1 MICFSAIILLVAVL
15 LSGVTVQKLLKLP
28 FSFTNA
34 VMVGFL
40 TLMAVFQVIA
50 YPMMRLNTS
59 FTLLFWTYSLVLLL
73 LVAAGAA
80 VLLRPDGRSA
90 LSHHTGS
97 VLHSLRSDYPAL
109 ILAVLAIAAALTVFG
124 VYSFC
129 DSDDSYY
136 LPRVMEIL
144 SQNRLDL
151 PQGFIWS
158 GIPNT
163 SMPENVDAS
172 TLELW
177 KAYWSHLFGMHPTI
191 FCKVPLSLVIY
202 FVSWCSAYQAY
213 RSLSHHTGS
222 PGAGCIFL
230 AVYLVL
236 LLMDAWMHDSFPF
249 WIMRHPSHG
258 KSLILSVIYPA
269 ILYSCAKVVELKQE
283 PIPWNRWCVMS
294 LVLTAGISVSII
306 GVFWPFL
313 CCFSFGVSYLLID
326 RRKDLHKLLGPL
338 VLACMPVVV
347 YAGLSYFSIATR
359 QTRYFDFPCPNWLET
374 LRYVLS
380 ENLLDIFLFSLVFV
394 CLCGS
399 RRSKLILVGG
409 TVALFAGILN
419 PLFTP
424 FVSKYLSTGNVYFR
438 LFWMIPIHFVVAFT
452 IAEVFGA
459 RSVRCRQ
466 LLAGSAAAVVILG
479 SGALMTI
486 VPVSQLPALL
496 GENLRMLR
504 YSEIR
509 TNPYG
514 MSQYWCSMGQAML
527 DQAEPD
533 GSVRI
538 IWLSEKDCFLRQY
551 SHRIEILGACRDT
564 QRQYF
569 DQPVGDCTVSPL
581 EIAQQF
587 DLCNKADFDEPQWA
601 AHQLTLS
608 GVDFVCV
615 DSSSGFA
622 QRSSVPSG
630 FELFGQFGDYTVY
643 RIVPSGR

>member
-1 MICFSAIILLVAVL
+1 MIYLSAVVLLAAVL
-15 LSGVTVQKLLKLP
+15 LSGIAAQKVLKLP

-34 VMVGFL
+34 IMVGFL
-40 TLMAVFQVIA
+40 TLLAVFQVVA

-59 FTLLFWTYSLVLLL
+59 FTLLFWTYSLILLL
-73 LVAAGAA
+73 LAAAGAA

-90 LSHHTGS
+90 LSDHTKS

-109 ILAVLAIAAALTVFG
+109 ILAVLVMAAALIVYW
-124 VYSFC
+124 VYSFY

-136 LPRVMEIL
+136 LPRAMEVL
-144 SQNRLDL
+144 SENRLNL

-177 KAYWSHLFGMHPTI
+177 KAYWSYLFGMHPTI
-191 FCKVPLSLVIY
+191 FCKISLSLVIY
-202 FVSWCSAYQAY
+202 VVSWCSAYQAY
-213 RSLSHHTGS
+213 RSLSRHTGS

-236 LLMDAWMHDSFPF
+236 LLMDGWLHDAFPF

-269 ILYSCAKVVELKQE
+269 IFYSCAKVVELKQE
-283 PIPWNRWCVMS
+283 PIPWNRWCMMS
-294 LVLTAGISVSII
+294 LVLTAGVSVSII

-313 CCFSFGVSYLLID
+313 CCFSFGLPYLLVD

-338 VLACMPVVV
+338 VLTCLPVVI
-347 YAGLSYFSIATR
+347 YAGLSYFTIATQ

-380 ENLLDIFLFSLVFV
+380 ENLLDVFLFGLVFI

-399 RRSKLILVGG
+399 RPGKLILVGG

-419 PLFTP
+419 PVLTP
-424 FVSKYLSTGNVYFR
+424 LVSKYLSTGNVYFR

-452 IAEVFGA
+452 VAEVFGA

-466 LLAGSAAAVVILG
+466 LLAGAAAAAVILG
-479 SGALMTI
+479 SGALMA
-486 VPVSQLPALL
+486 VVSPAQLPALL

-504 YSEIR
+504 FSEIR
-509 TNPYG
+509 TNLYG

-538 IWLSEKDCFLRQY
+538 IWLSERDCFLRQY
-551 SHRIEILGACRDT
+551 SHRIEMLGGCRNE

-581 EIAQQF
+581 EIARQF
-587 DLCNKADFDEPQWA
+587 DLSGKADFDDPQWA
-601 AHQLTLS
+601 ARQLSLS

-615 DSSSGFA
+615 ESSSGFA
-622 QRSSVPSG
+622 QRGSVPSG
-630 FELFGQFGDYTVY
+630 FELFGQFADYSVY
-643 RIVPSGR
+643 RVVPSGS

>member
-1 MICFSAIILLVAVL
+1 M
-15 LSGVTVQKLLKLP
+15 GLP
-28 FSFTNA
+28 
-34 VMVGFL
+34 
-40 TLMAVFQVIA
+40 
-50 YPMMRLNTS
+50 Y
-59 FTLLFWTYSLVLLL
+59 
-73 LVAAGAA
+73 
-80 VLLRPDGRSA
+80 
-90 LSHHTGS
+90 
-97 VLHSLRSDYPAL
+97 L
-109 ILAVLAIAAALTVFG
+109 I
-124 VYSFC
+124 
-129 DSDDSYY
+129 
-136 LPRVMEIL
+136 
-144 SQNRLDL
+144 
-151 PQGFIWS
+151 
-158 GIPNT
+158 
-163 SMPENVDAS
+163 
-172 TLELW
+172 
-177 KAYWSHLFGMHPTI
+177 
-191 FCKVPLSLVIY
+191 
-202 FVSWCSAYQAY
+202 
-213 RSLSHHTGS
+213 
-222 PGAGCIFL
+222 
-230 AVYLVL
+230 
-236 LLMDAWMHDSFPF
+236 
-249 WIMRHPSHG
+249 
-258 KSLILSVIYPA
+258 
-269 ILYSCAKVVELKQE
+269 
-283 PIPWNRWCVMS
+283 
-294 LVLTAGISVSII
+294 
-306 GVFWPFL
+306 
-313 CCFSFGVSYLLID
+313 ID
-326 RRKDLHKLLGPL
+326 RRKEIPKLILPL
-338 VLACMPVVV
+338 VLTCLPVII
-347 YAGLSYFSIATR
+347 YAGLAYFSVVTE
-359 QTRYFDFPCPNWLET
+359 QTRYLAMEKPSWSGSFTGAVNIHI
-374 LRYVLS
+374 
-380 ENLLDIFLFSLVFV
+380 LDLFLFCLAYIFLS
-394 CLCGS
+394 GS
-399 RRSKLILVGG
+399 RKAKLILLGG
-409 TVALFAGILN
+409 TIALFAGILN

-527 DQAEPD
+527 DQAAPD

>member
-15 LSGVTVQKLLKLP
+15 LSGVAVQKLLKLP

-40 TLMAVFQVIA
+40 TLLAVFQVIA

-59 FTLLFWTYSLVLLL
+59 FTLLFWVYSGVLLL
-73 LVAAGAA
+73 FILSGLSASVTRPQFFRIRSHIRAVWSNIHRELPM
-80 VLLRPDGRSA
+80 VLLA
-90 LSHHTGS
+90 LGM
-97 VLHSLRSDYPAL
+97 A
-109 ILAVLAIAAALTVFG
+109 AAALLLSCCF
-124 VYSFC
+124 SF
-129 DSDDSYY
+129 DTSDDSYY

-144 SQNRLDL
+144 SQNRLDF

-158 GIPNT
+158 GISNT

-191 FCKVPLSLVIY
+191 FSRNTLTVVIH
-202 FVSWCSAYQAY
+202 FVSWCSLYQAF
-213 RSLSHHTGS
+213 RSVSRHSDTLISGLV
-222 PGAGCIFL
+222 FL
-230 AVYLVL
+230 FVYLML
-236 LLMDAWMHDSFPF
+236 LLLDNQHSDVPF
-249 WIMRHPSHG
+249 WIIRFPSQG
-258 KSLILSVIYPA
+258 KSILLSIIYPA
-269 ILYSCAKVVELKQE
+269 IIYGCAGIVELGRK
-283 PIPWNRWCVMS
+283 PIPWTRWGILSIVF
-294 LVLTAGISVSII
+294 TAGIASSII

-313 CCFSFGVSYLLID
+313 CCLSMGLPYLIID
-326 RRKDLHKLLGPL
+326 RRKEIPKLILPL
-338 VLACMPVVV
+338 VLTCLPVII
-347 YAGLSYFSIATR
+347 YAGLAYFSVVTE
-359 QTRYFDFPCPNWLET
+359 QTRYLAMEKPSWSGSFTGAVNIHI
-374 LRYVLS
+374 
-380 ENLLDIFLFSLVFV
+380 LDLFLFCLAYIFLS
-394 CLCGS
+394 GS
-399 RRSKLILVGG
+399 RKAKLILLGG
-409 TVALFAGILN
+409 TIALFAGILN

-438 LFWMIPIHFVVAFT
+438 LFWMIPIYFSIAYSVAEAFS
-452 IAEVFGA
+452 GC
-459 RSVRCRQ
+459 SVKCRQ
-466 LLAGSAAAVVILG
+466 LVVGLTAAAVLFVAGVGVLRSSPADFCMAVNYRLG
-479 SGALMTI
+479 I
-486 VPVSQLPALL
+486 VTNA
-496 GENLRMLR
+496 EAK
-504 YSEIR
+504 

-514 MSQYWCSMGQAML
+514 LRSFWCSMGQAML

-622 QRSSVPSG
+622 QRGSVPSG